1 MKASLPFKYILSKK
15 NDKMNVIFDF
25 KDDNNKRK
33 GSEQEQDFLQAIQ
46 KKALNARVSKI
57 IAELCGDYCSG
68 KAMVVIEKVVK
79 KHHITIIG

>member
-33 GSEQEQDFLQAIQ
+33 GSE
-46 KKALNARVSKI
+46 
-57 IAELCGDYCSG
+57 
-68 KAMVVIEKVVK
+68 
-79 KHHITIIG
+79 